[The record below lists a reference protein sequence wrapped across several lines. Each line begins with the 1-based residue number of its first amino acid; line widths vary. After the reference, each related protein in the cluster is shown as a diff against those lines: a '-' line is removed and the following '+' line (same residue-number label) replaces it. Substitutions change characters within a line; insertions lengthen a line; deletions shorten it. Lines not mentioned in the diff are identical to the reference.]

1 MLTKKLIL
9 RPTLGLMP
17 IRCWQPLKRSIKIWP
32 ISLKNAEAQVEDQR
46 KLLYTV
52 ELNLATEKQKVLD
65 LKAKLQ
71 KLRMQLG

>member
-1 MLTKKLIL
+1 MLAALKEKHKDLANKLKESNKKCQSALA
-9 RPTLGLMP
+9 G
-17 IRCWQPLKRSIKIWP
+17 
-32 ISLKNAEAQVEDQR
+32 LKNAEAQAEDQW
-46 KLLYTV
+46 KLLYTI